1 MGVRQIAA
9 AVPSTAAHAR
19 SVLTA
24 AWTCGVTTDVG
35 QDDLVGAHRVDDD
48 GTVRITPPPDSVLAA
63 AVLCSPHGRPTTLLE
78 FADAAPVPVRDRVR
92 ARVWLSGELIPDG
105 DELVLRPERAVLQT
119 RAGRTGID
127 LDELAA
133 AAPDPLALAEP
144 RLLTHLADAHPEA
157 VEQLT
162 RLIAPDSLH
171 GVVRVQPLAVD
182 RHGLTLRLERL
193 RGQADVR
200 LAFHRPA
207 DDLGSL
213 TERMHHL
220 LASAQT
226 VSRRRR

>member
-19 SVLTA
+19 SVLAA

-48 GTVRITPPPDSVLAA
+48 GAVRIAPPPDSVLAA

-92 ARVWLSGELIPDG
+92 ARVWLSGELVPDG
-105 DELVLRPERAVLQT
+105 EELVLRPERAVLQN
-119 RAGRTGID
+119 RSGRTGID

-133 AAPDPLALAEP
+133 TAPDPLALAEP

-182 RHGLTLRLERL
+182 RNGLTLRLERM

-200 LAFHRPA
+200 LTFHRPA

-213 TERMHHL
+213 TERMHQL